1 MKSHLKF
8 AAIDIGS
15 NAVRLLL
22 SAVFQGRNSTTFRKM
37 SLIRMPIRLG
47 EDAFSQ
53 KCISEEKASQLI
65 QTMMGFMHFIN
76 AFRPLRYMACATSAM
91 REAENG
97 YEVCERIIEQT
108 GIEVDIIDGK
118 KEAQILLK
126 NNGTKWFNGNRNYL
140 YVDIGGG
147 STEITLFSKGL
158 TIASGSFNIGTIR
171 LLKKIVSK
179 AEWTQMK
186 HWLNK
191 HTAPCDSLVAIGSG
205 GNINKTF
212 RLANRKTGKPLDYN
226 KIKEVRLF
234 LKDFSVPQRI
244 TKLGLRPDRA
254 DVIVPALGIYLK
266 VMKWAGIKKMYVPE
280 VGLADGMVRILYDN
294 FQQSKSKAD
303 QKCSNLISFTASA

>member
-22 SAVFQGRNSTTFRKM
+22 SAVFQGRKSTTFRKM

-53 KCISEEKASQLI
+53 KRISDEKASQLI

-76 AFRPLRYMACATSAM
+76 AYGPLSYMACATSAM
-91 REAENG
+91 READNG
-97 YEVCERIIEQT
+97 YEICERIVEQT

-126 NNGTKWFNGNRNYL
+126 NNGKKLFNGNRNYL

-147 STEITLFSKGL
+147 STEITLFSQGL
-158 TIASGSFNIGTIR
+158 ILASASFNIGTIR
-171 LLKKIVSK
+171 LLKNLAPK
-179 AEWTQMK
+179 AEWARMK
-186 HWLNK
+186 HWLKK
-191 HTAPCDSLVAIGSG
+191 HSVPCDACVAIGSG

-212 RLANRKTGKPLDYN
+212 RLANRKTGKPLSYN
-226 KIKEVRLF
+226 KIKDVRGF

-254 DVIVPALGIYLK
+254 DVIVPALRIYLK
-266 VMKWAGIKKMYVPE
+266 VMKWAGIKKCTF
-280 VGLADGMVRILYDN
+280 LR
-294 FQQSKSKAD
+294 
-303 QKCSNLISFTASA
+303 